1 MGISVLDGSE
11 CIPRCAGRCAAVPLC
26 AALCRFVPPCAALC
40 RFVPLISLNIDT
52 LLIPARRH
60 SFFVAMIFF
69 K

>member
-1 MGISVLDGSE
+1 MEANVFRAV
-11 CIPRCAGRCAAVPLC
+11 PAAVPLCRFVPLC
-26 AALCRFVPPCAALC
+26 AALCRLVPLCAALC
-40 RFVPLISLNIDT
+40 CFVPLISLNIDT